1 MNTVNSIAKHQ
12 LFRHI
17 DKNHDVLR
25 PQLCHISLAHS
36 LALQSIP
43 MLRSVAVVCACV
55 AVCMVQGF
63 LIPGVA
69 PTEFHDKDPVEIK
82 VWLGVSLSGV
92 AY

>member
-1 MNTVNSIAKHQ
+1 
-12 LFRHI
+12 
-17 DKNHDVLR
+17 
-25 PQLCHISLAHS
+25 
-36 LALQSIP
+36 
-43 MLRSVAVVCACV
+43 MLRSIVVVCACV